1 MWNLVMNLPSTL
13 GNFEQ
18 PFIHPAAAERRELAN
33 GQPYTA
39 AETALLFDG
48 LAPHEAPRMYSD
60 ELKNLIKRCLAYRQD
75 ERPSFQRLRQSIAQY
90 KAHWPETRARG
101 RLVMCASAQGEN
113 FVIGATYR
121 HPVPPRQTVS
131 TRSTRGKKRRSGVS

>member
-1 MWNLVMNLPSTL
+1 MWNLVMNLPGTL

-18 PFIHPAAAERRELAN
+18 PFVHPAAAERRELAN

-75 ERPSFQRLRQSIAQY
+75 ERPSFQRLRQSCV
-90 KAHWPETRARG
+90 RRRRG
-101 RLVMCASAQGEN
+101 RTSSSVRRIDILC
-113 FVIGATYR
+113 R
-121 HPVPPRQTVS
+121 
-131 TRSTRGKKRRSGVS
+131 RGKRCPRDRQGGRRGGVG

>member
-1 MWNLVMNLPSTL
+1 MWNLVMNLPGTV

-18 PFIHPAAAERRELAN
+18 PFIQPAAAERRELAN

-48 LAPHEAPRMYSD
+48 RAPHEAARMYSA
-60 ELKNLIKRCLAYRQD
+60 ELKNLIRRCLAYRQA
-75 ERPSFQRLRQSIAQY
+75 ERPSFQRLRQSIAQHR
-90 KAHWPETRARG
+90 AQWPETRARG
-101 RLVMCASAQGEN
+101 RLVMCAAAQGEN

-121 HPVPPRQTVS
+121 HPAPARQTVS
-131 TRSTRGKKRRSGVS
+131 TRSTRGKRRRSGVS